1 MGRYKYNFIEATT
14 HTPEK
19 LFVLCHSKSGT
30 SKQEKKKCIFTDIF
44 SMMLKPIQISPLAL
58 SHFSLP
64 ILFRTDFPPR
74 LPSPSKLLLPLPSP
88 FYPTLLLSYV
98 HYLHLLVITSFPSS
112 SSLVRSSSDQSAIN
126 NFFSIT
132 KGSKTGVG

>member
-1 MGRYKYNFIEATT
+1 
-14 HTPEK
+14 
-19 LFVLCHSKSGT
+19 
-30 SKQEKKKCIFTDIF
+30 
-44 SMMLKPIQISPLAL
+44 MMLKPIQISPLAL